1 MTLTLIG
8 FGIGFVMGGILVL
21 SLVCIHMARKHAD
34 TLSSR
39 LRPEVNLRCGMQGG

>member
-8 FGIGFVMGGILVL
+8 FGIGFVVGGFLVL

-34 TLSSR
+34 TLSKL
-39 LRPEVNLRCGMQGG
+39 LRPEAKMR